1 MREIKLNFIKGS
13 FGEEYKKPLY
23 WAPFVLIGK

>member
-1 MREIKLNFIKGS
+1 MREIKLNFINGS

-23 WAPFVLIGK
+23 WAPFILIGK